1 MKLLLTDYLKKATEI
16 GAIQLFFTVGC
27 PVSYRDGDGNIQPFE
42 GNTSALIPE
51 NTKSL
56 VNEAVKE
63 SKDLDTLRENYEL
76 ETFLSAHGKMRCRIN
91 AYIQRGT
98 YAMTVTILTSDSEKF
113 IMPVEEWKLELTPVL
128 MKPNGGLCIITG
140 HHDANRL
147 AASLVDYYNTNYKCL
162 IITLED
168 SVTTRHK
175 HKLSMV
181 NQLMLSKEPRSTILR
196 AKNIGAD
203 VCMISSSRNESLLPE
218 MLELAMSGTFVIGV
232 FGRSS
237 LESLNKSFEAN
248 TEPHDLDEQY
258 EKLKKNLKL
267 CVDLDNGKVATEW
280 LE

>member
-16 GAIQLFFTVGC
+16 GAVQLFFTVGC
-27 PVSYRDGDGNIQPFE
+27 PVSYRDGDGNVQPVE
-42 GNTSALIPE
+42 DDASALIPE

-56 VNEAVKE
+56 VMEAVKE
-63 SKDLDTLRENYEL
+63 SRDLDALRENNEL

-113 IMPVEEWKLELTPVL
+113 IMPIEQWELELTPVL
-128 MKPNGGLCIITG
+128 TKPSGGICIITG
-140 HHDANRL
+140 HHGANRL
-147 AASLVDYYNTNYKCL
+147 SASLVDYYNTNYKCL

-168 SVTTRHK
+168 SVTTLHK
-175 HKLSMV
+175 HKMSMV

-203 VCMISSSRNESLLPE
+203 VCLISSSRNESLLSE

-232 FGRSS
+232 FKRSS
-237 LESLNKSFEAN
+237 LESLNKSFAAN
-248 TEPHDLDEQY
+248 TEPHDLEEQY
-258 EKLKKNLKL
+258 AKLKECLKL
-267 CVDLDNGKVATEW
+267 CVDLDNDKVTTEW
-280 LE
+280 LV